1 MSLRRPLTQLP
12 SGDLAQLPLGDTIV
26 GCPVFVSVSAPTVE
40 TGLGSYLWFQTNPA
54 GDTVLDVLIGSA

>member
-1 MSLRRPLTQLP
+1 
-12 SGDLAQLPLGDTIV
+12 
-26 GCPVFVSVSAPTVE
+26 VFVSVSAPTVE